1 MKKIFLL
8 FASALLSLGAMA
20 NVAFTFTRGANNAAT
35 VAVTPAGT
43 ATMASNVNWNTGGA
57 MASRTDVLC
66 PNRNTN
72 QASGDNFITYTLT
85 VSGLTSGQS
94 FTAAKFTHIAV
105 NSDGNLQPSNNED
118 VRHCNFALT
127 ANGAEVASLTDQNI
141 WIPSG
146 STDKVITL
154 AGTSFAADTEG
165 NLVLVLKISKG
176 TSNSGCF
183 YGLTKVELVGE
194 STEPEPGPAPTVVH
208 TFSADKVYYITWKN
222 TGANYITEN
231 RDKSLVVADKKNS
244 KYQFWRLIPVEGKSH
259 TYYIKNEVTGN
270 YIGSCNKAPASSSRV
285 STSADAQ
292 EYYIGATAGGGNIAA
307 CHYFS
312 STDCANYSNES
323 AGPRALNKDGAS
335 SYIITWTAGLQDG
348 STTNYKEGSYWKIVE
363 TTEEWQAP
371 EPPAHTTQTKNLVV
385 YFRPCGMVGNT
396 YLTAA
401 TIDGVD
407 PVSYAA
413 TAKPSNFHVPYSKDH
428 GAVMPSSTFNV
439 SITLN
444 SNTDADLKANAYFDW
459 NADGEF
465 ETAVPI
471 TLDGTTGTASVTV
484 PDDAV
489 SGDTRMRIRINS
501 NGLDRA
507 DDDVEGFVYDIPFAV
522 VNGERK
528 VLVEVNGTNRGTATL
543 SANAES
549 YAVGTQLTA
558 TATPKGNATFES
570 WREGGVV
577 VSRDAVYAFTV
588 ENRNMTLKAYFTPNT
603 DLSGIKDSELKTQ
616 DSELIYDLQGRRV
629 VNPTEGIYVVGSRK
643 VLVK

>member
-20 NVAFTFTRGANNAAT
+20 NVAFTFTRGANNAAS
-35 VAVTPAGT
+35 VVVTPAGT

-57 MASRTDVLC
+57 MANRTDVLC
-66 PNRNTN
+66 PNRNTS

-105 NSDGNLQPSNNED
+105 NSGGNLHPSNNED

-154 AGTSFAADTEG
+154 EGTSFAADTEG

-270 YIGSCNKAPASSSRV
+270 YIGSCNKAPDSSSRV

-292 EYYIGATAGGGNIAA
+292 EYYIGATAGGGNIAG

-385 YFRPCGMVGNT
+385 YFRPCGMVSNT

-413 TAKPSNFHVPYSKDH
+413 TAKPSSFHVPYSKDH

-444 SNTDADLKANAYFDW
+444 SNTDADLKANAYFDC